1 MFRFVAVVAR
11 ILLPEAIK
19 AFTALGVV
27 TGTRRTPDKYTPRP
41 DVEELDSRTSI
52 LIEGELFFVHRATPR
67 HATPRHTHSLTHSNT
82 HLSITITTTIAAA
95 AVGQQIVKIVVVQLN
110 VSNKHH

>member
-67 HATPRHTHSLTHSNT
+67 HATLTHSLTHSNT
-82 HLSITITTTIAAA
+82 HLSITITTNIAAA

>member
-67 HATPRHTHSLTHSNT
+67 HATLTHSNT

>member
-67 HATPRHTHSLTHSNT
+67 HATPHSLTHSLT
-82 HLSITITTTIAAA
+82 QILTFPSLLLLLLLLLLSA
-95 AVGQQIVKIVVVQLN
+95 
-110 VSNKHH
+110 NKS